1 MPSRK
6 IHSIMKIKIYKII
19 ETSVVDYDVE
29 VTVRVF
35 LRRSKAEKEF
45 KKRMAAIEADAEG
58 VFDEFGDDD
67 CPGAGVREAS
77 DGYFGIH
84 RAGEASL
91 WDCSVKMEEDYL
103 R

>member
-1 MPSRK
+1 
-6 IHSIMKIKIYKII
+6 MKIKIYKII

-29 VTVRVF
+29 VTVQVF

-45 KKRMAAIEADAEG
+45 KTRMAAIEADAEG
-58 VFDEFGDDD
+58 VFDEFGDD

-91 WDCSVKMEEDYL
+91 WDCSVSLREDRL